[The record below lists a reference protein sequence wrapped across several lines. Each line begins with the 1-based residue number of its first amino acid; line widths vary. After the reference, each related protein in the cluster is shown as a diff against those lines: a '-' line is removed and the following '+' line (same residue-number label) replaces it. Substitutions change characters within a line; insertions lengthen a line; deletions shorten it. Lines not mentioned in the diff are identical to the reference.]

1 MKNIK
6 LSLLFLLAFLS
17 YGCNSILDKTPL
29 DEIGD
34 DAFWADPILVDYYVN
49 NLYSIIYL
57 DTRLEQEN
65 RTDNSV
71 SAQRDKFRAST
82 DLFNYNLVSATDPN
96 DNIWNDHYEKIRKCN
111 RFLERIGESSI
122 EEDEKNVLT
131 GQVHFLRAMFYFDL
145 VKRYGGVVLLDKVL
159 TMEDNWKIP
168 RSSEKE
174 SYDFI
179 IADLNKAIEL
189 LPNTWSGKDKGRATK
204 GAALALKSRA
214 ELYDKRYADAIKS
227 CEAVRQLDYE
237 LIPGTTPEDYRSI
250 WWITNKDNKE
260 IIFDL
265 QFKSPDVYNNMMVFN
280 LVCYINNPYGD
291 RGWGGIGPTQDLVD
305 EFELKDGTPAPAFSQ
320 KDNGEVFDV
329 NTSKIYENREPRFYA
344 NIVFH
349 GSEIFFKGDKGPVT
363 VDHYLMDTP
372 DKGDA
377 SQTGYNV
384 WKWIDYD
391 NYNYPYAGA
400 SGKDHSTNWIMI
412 RYAEVI
418 LNEAEARVETND
430 IQGALKAV
438 NEIRARV
445 GLPAYTETNQ
455 EKLRQLI
462 RKERRLELAFED
474 HRFYDVRRWRIGAQ
488 TQGKLHGLKFVSP
501 TEFTVE
507 TVDTRSWDD
516 RLYLHPIPYEEI
528 IRVSAIKQNTGY

>member
-1 MKNIK
+1 M
-6 LSLLFLLAFLS
+6 
-17 YGCNSILDKTPL
+17 
-29 DEIGD
+29 
-34 DAFWADPILVDYYVN
+34 
-49 NLYSIIYL
+49 

-82 DLFNYNLVSATDPN
+82 YLFNYNLVSATDPN

-159 TMEDNWKIP
+159 TMEDNWEIP

>member
-1 MKNIK
+1 MGKITVETCEIEGLK
-6 LSLLFLLAFLS
+6 V
-17 YGCNSILDKTPL
+17 ITPTVF
-29 DEIGD
+29 GD
-34 DAFWADPILVDYYVN
+34 SRGYFMETY
-49 NLYSIIYL
+49 
-57 DTRLEQEN
+57 
-65 RTDNSV
+65 
-71 SAQRDKFRAST
+71 
-82 DLFNYNLVSATDPN
+82 NYNDFKEAGIDQIFVQ
-96 DNIWNDHYEKIRKCN
+96 DNQ
-111 RFLERIGESSI
+111 SSST
-122 EEDEKNVLT
+122 KNVLR
-131 GQVHFLRAMFYFDL
+131 GLHFQIQYPQDKL
-145 VKRYGGVVLLDKVL
+145 VRV
-159 TMEDNWKIP
+159 I
-168 RSSEKE
+168 
-174 SYDFI
+174 
-179 IADLNKAIEL
+179 
-189 LPNTWSGKDKGRATK
+189 
-204 GAALALKSRA
+204 
-214 ELYDKRYADAIKS
+214 
-227 CEAVRQLDYE
+227 
-237 LIPGTTPEDYRSI
+237 
-250 WWITNKDNKE
+250 
-260 IIFDL
+260 
-265 QFKSPDVYNNMMVFN
+265 
-280 LVCYINNPYGD
+280 
-291 RGWGGIGPTQDLVD
+291 
-305 EFELKDGTPAPAFSQ
+305 
-320 KDNGEVFDV
+320 NGEVFDV

>member
-82 DLFNYNLVSATDPN
+82 YLFNYNLVSATDPN

-159 TMEDNWKIP
+159 TMEDNWEIP

-329 NTSKIYENREPRFYA
+329 NTSKIYENLEPRFYA

>member
-82 DLFNYNLVSATDPN
+82 YLFNYNLVSATDPN

-145 VKRYGGVVLLDKVL
+145 VKRYGEVVLLDKVL
-159 TMEDNWKIP
+159 TMEDNWEIP

-344 NIVFH
+344 NKVFH
-349 GSEIFFKGDKGPVT
+349 GSEIFFKGDKGLVT

-372 DKGDA
+372 NKGDA